1 MRREPLHPLAFRRPT
16 RVRVAVLFALVAL
29 VAVLVAPS
37 GGVPNAVRGSSP
49 GLAPAHAAVTSTS
62 SAAQAPVE
70 TAAPAPTSLASD
82 PAPAIKGPPAPQ
94 PTWVNVTNTTAGHEP
109 PAAWGSA
116 SAYDPVDNET
126 VYFGGCATGSCPDNQ
141 TWVYAN
147 GSWSNI
153 TDHKDDPPKTAYSS
167 MDYDANMHAVLLF
180 GGCLDTNCSDVTND
194 TWTFV
199 NGTWTNVSYFG
210 PGPAAR
216 GGASMA
222 FDPQT
227 EENGSVL
234 FGGCVSG
241 FLGFLFCFND
251 TWVWEGDGGWV
262 NLTPT
267 FGPGPL
273 GFAQMAY
280 DPATGDVVLFGGVE
294 LFIIDSYTW
303 ELYSGQ
309 WWNVTGTAS
318 PQGRAYG
325 SMIYDP
331 GLTSLVMFGGLN
343 ASAEYANDTWVFAAT
358 GWTEQKPS
366 SSPEVRGSYDLTL
379 DATGTT
385 PILEGGNNN
394 AVTFGD
400 TWAYEFAPTVSLTHS
415 VSSAEVAEKVTF
427 HAMLGHG
434 TVPYDLTF
442 EFGDGSDAY
451 ATGSSTEI
459 SADHTFD
466 SAGTF
471 LVSVFVTDAVGAASS
486 ATGYSFAVSAGPS
499 VTAASRPSAG
509 DVGLPVEFLSTIVL
523 NGTLPLNFTWDFG
536 DHTSAYG
543 QGPTHSYAAAGV
555 YTVKLKA
562 KDSVNV
568 TDTVSF
574 SLTIAPFPSLAV
586 AATSTSPAQGAITTF
601 FANITGGSGPF
612 SYSWR
617 FGDHTGSAL
626 PVPQHPFA
634 GPGTYTVKVWVN
646 DSAGA
651 STNASISVTVPSPA
665 TSAWGSVSG
674 APLWFWAGIGVLAVV
689 GLLGSV
695 VMVRRGRLPKP

>member
-1 MRREPLHPLAFRRPT
+1 MERGSHHPLAFRRPT
-16 RVRVAVLFALVAL
+16 RVGVAALCGVLAL

-37 GGVPNAVRGSSP
+37 GGVPHGVGGSSSA
-49 GLAPAHAAVTSTS
+49 LASSHAAV
-62 SAAQAPVE
+62 
-70 TAAPAPTSLASD
+70 APTSTDARTYAQRSAAPQTSLGSD
-82 PAPAIKGPPAPQ
+82 PSPGIKGPPAPQ

-116 SAYDPVDNET
+116 SAYDPTDHET
-126 VYFGGCATGSCPDNQ
+126 VYFGGCASGACPDNQ

-153 TDHKDDPPKTAYSS
+153 TDHKDAPPKTVYSS
-167 MDYDANMHAVLLF
+167 MDYDANLHAVLLF
-180 GGCLDTNCSDVTND
+180 GGCIDTNCSEVTND
-194 TWTFV
+194 TWTFA

-222 FDPQT
+222 FDPQP

-234 FGGCVSG
+234 FGGCVAG

-251 TWVWEGDGGWV
+251 TWAWEGDGGWV

-273 GFAQMAY
+273 GFSQMAY
-280 DPATGDVVLFGGVE
+280 DPATGDVVLFGGTE
-294 LFIIDSYTW
+294 LFSIYADTW

-309 WWNVTGTAS
+309 WWNVTPKAS
-318 PQGRAYG
+318 PPGRAYG

-331 GLTSLVMFGGLN
+331 GLTSLVMLGGLN
-343 ASAEYANDTWVFAAT
+343 ASVDYANDTWVFAAT

-366 SSPEVRGSYDLTL
+366 TSPQVRGSYVLAL

-394 AVTFGD
+394 TVTFGD
-400 TWAYEFAPTVSLTHS
+400 TWAYEFAPTVSLTYS
-415 VSSAEVAEKVTF
+415 VSSAEVSEKVTF
-427 HAMLGHG
+427 SALLGHG
-434 TVPYDLTF
+434 TVPYQLTF
-442 EFGDGSDAY
+442 EFGDGTNAY
-451 ATGSSTEI
+451 ATGFATEI
-459 SADHTFD
+459 SADHSFD

-471 LVSVFVTDAVGAASS
+471 LVSVFVTDAVGATSS
-486 ATGYSFAVSAGPS
+486 ATGYSFTVTGGPS

-509 DVGLPVEFLSTIVL
+509 DVGLPVEFLSTIVS

-543 QGPTHSYAAAGV
+543 QGPTHTYAAAGV

-562 KDSVNV
+562 KDAVSV
-568 TDTVSF
+568 TDTASF
-574 SLTIAPFPSLAV
+574 SLTIAELPTLTV
-586 AATSTSPAQGAITTF
+586 AATSTSPAQGAITTL
-601 FANITGGSGPF
+601 FANVTGGSGPF

-617 FGDHTGSAL
+617 FGDHSGSAL
-626 PVPQHPFA
+626 PVPQHAFA
-634 GPGTYTVKVWVN
+634 SPGTYTVKVWVN

-651 STNASISVTVPSPA
+651 SVNSSISITVPSPA
-665 TSAWGSVSG
+665 TMAWGSLGG
-674 APLWFWAGIGVLAVV
+674 APLWFWAGIGALAVV
-689 GLLGSV
+689 GVLGSAL
-695 VMVRRGRLPKP
+695 MVRRGKLPKS